1 MAADCVLA
9 VSSTQNEPPTKKED
23 NGDDKIKMSQP
34 QPPKPG
40 KSPLFWVNSDPQ
52 TVQKGSRE
60 ETLKR
65 IRSHVMSEHNR
76 KKRLENT
83 RRYNKSK
90 TWKNLAYR
98 PEPLATSKLSR
109 ALESSLSSPS
119 SSSTSDRSS
128 SKGSSS
134 PEIRETSPPD
144 SLKTS
149 RSTGSLASET
159 SVVFS
164 TFQDPAHDYTH
175 DLPEDPQLSVISRHK
190 ASIIPAAPYI
200 GPDDLLDPFR
210 VTQTSLSETQYQ
222 HFKFCMFWSPCQSA
236 AFINVE
242 LNHCSPVRPGPASST
257 IYKPRRCKVA
267 QALGL
272 ARAVKP
278 IRAVF
283 LYHLG
288 SHE

>member
-1 MAADCVLA
+1 
-9 VSSTQNEPPTKKED
+9 
-23 NGDDKIKMSQP
+23 MSQP
-34 QPPKPG
+34 QQPKSG

-98 PEPLATSKLSR
+98 PEPIATSKLSR

-128 SKGSSS
+128 SKSSSS
-134 PEIRETSPPD
+134 PEIRESSPPD

-159 SVVFS
+159 SIAFATSQDS
-164 TFQDPAHDYTH
+164 TLDYTQ
-175 DLPEDPQLSVISRHK
+175 DSPQDQQLSVISRHEPSSVPT
-190 ASIIPAAPYI
+190 ASYV
-200 GPDDLLDPFR
+200 GSDDLLDPFQA
-210 VTQTSLSETQYQ
+210 TQIRLSEAQYQ
-222 HFKFCMFWSPCQSA
+222 HFKFCMFWSPCQ
-236 AFINVE
+236 FV
-242 LNHCSPVRPGPASST
+242 
-257 IYKPRRCKVA
+257 
-267 QALGL
+267 
-272 ARAVKP
+272 
-278 IRAVF
+278 
-283 LYHLG
+283 HLLM
-288 SHE
+288 